1 MYIKTLT
8 LQNYR
13 SYHELNLE
21 LGRLNVLIGP
31 NGSGKSNF
39 LGFFR
44 MLQRASEGGL
54 QGYIDKEIGRFGYLG
69 HLNANPNQAVSWR
82 IAFEQADS
90 LADARVAQG
99 YQAGQLTYEVI
110 LQPVLERG
118 YLIGREH
125 LRRPPYPN
133 HTDPYSLMLAERGV
147 MRRLSVTREAEDDK
161 TVPFSLDTDTELAI
175 TQLRD
180 SQRYPSLNELRRTLS
195 EWQVLRGFG
204 SDALKAM
211 RQPQALQIQRVLRLD
226 ELASNLAPIL
236 NQLKNTLTYKKQW
249 QQLEQTLSAAFD
261 DFESLDIPLTE
272 GNSAMLHYRS
282 KDLEQQVPAHL
293 MSDGQ
298 LRFIGLV
305 VTLLQPNPPALIA
318 IDEPEVGLH
327 PQMLPLLAELLQDA
341 SKRTQLIIATHSNLL
356 LSQLSP
362 EQVLVTTRDTGAS
375 HIKRLDGGALEKW
388 LSRYT
393 LGQLWESGRLEA

>member
-1 MYIKTLT
+1 
-8 LQNYR
+8 
-13 SYHELNLE
+13 
-21 LGRLNVLIGP
+21 
-31 NGSGKSNF
+31 
-39 LGFFR
+39 
-44 MLQRASEGGL
+44 
-54 QGYIDKEIGRFGYLG
+54 
-69 HLNANPNQAVSWR
+69 
-82 IAFEQADS
+82 
-90 LADARVAQG
+90 
-99 YQAGQLTYEVI
+99 
-110 LQPVLERG
+110 
-118 YLIGREH
+118 
-125 LRRPPYPN
+125 
-133 HTDPYSLMLAERGV
+133 
-147 MRRLSVTREAEDDK
+147 VTREAEDDK